1 MKISIGILAYNEAD
15 TIAPTLRSLFSQSLL
30 TDPSHPWQVEVVV
43 VPNGCRDATAAV
55 SEGLLAQLTASL
67 GHGRVTARV
76 CEVTRPGKSNAWNLF
91 VHEFSDPAAQ
101 YLLLMDADILFI
113 EPETLEN
120 VIGTLETT
128 PDAWVSTDRPVKD
141 VFFKAQ
147 KTWSDRLSMAA
158 SRVSGGNASWICG
171 QLYGGRAE
179 VLRQIWM
186 PLDIRVEDGFLWM
199 MIVTDGLRSPT
210 DLRRVRRAEQASHQF
225 EAYTG
230 LEGLFKHERWQ
241 IVGNTINSLIYE
253 EIQRAVGQDQ
263 PAGAYVAQRNRDN
276 PRWVAELTQA
286 AVESRRW
293 RVIPRSLVF
302 RRFRSLQNRS
312 LPLAIALFPVVLAA
326 FLLDLV
332 IVFQALGELSRE
344 GDRQFRPSSQLS

>member
-1 MKISIGILAYNEAD
+1 MNEQPILGRVVATERAPNTPHEFRFWTALDAPVGIGTIVRVDSERAVNGSVPVIYGVVTEGFAYTDLQTPLHDVLGAD
-15 TIAPTLRSLFSQSLL
+15 GQPGGSAFAPTERTEIRLY
-30 TDPSHPWQVEVVV
+30 
-43 VPNGCRDATAAV
+43 TAA
-55 SEGLLAQLTASL
+55 
-67 GHGRVTARV
+67 
-76 CEVTRPGKSNAWNLF
+76 
-91 VHEFSDPAAQ
+91 
-101 YLLLMDADILFI
+101 
-113 EPETLEN
+113 
-120 VIGTLETT
+120 
-128 PDAWVSTDRPVKD
+128 
-141 VFFKAQ
+141 
-147 KTWSDRLSMAA
+147 
-158 SRVSGGNASWICG
+158 
-171 QLYGGRAE
+171 

-293 RVIPRSLVF
+293 RRLDDRPVRSKAQDRMVGYREPGARLRLG
-302 RRFRSLQNRS
+302 RR
-312 LPLAIALFPVVLAA
+312 
-326 FLLDLV
+326 
-332 IVFQALGELSRE
+332 
-344 GDRQFRPSSQLS
+344 